1 MAWIVLEGID
11 RSGKSTVAKRFEAD
25 GYKVIH
31 MSAPNKKY
39 SQPGYAG
46 PSYLDEMIE
55 LLVENSGK
63 DVVFDRSWYG
73 ELIWP
78 YVYGRKPLLNDE
90 DIEVVREIEEQNST
104 TRILLTDP
112 DVEAHWVRCVANKEP
127 LDRSQFNSAMQLYS
141 QMARKYEFVQRDI
154 SHFGG
159 KDGKSDSHSGGESQ
173 PRLENEVAATSAPAT
188 TNSVKAGDSGIGTSV
203 VAATRNLTP
212 EQIKLAN
219 ANAINEILSGRIV
232 KKKGEIF
239 DSIEDKIRSF
249 LNTELGVLLGT
260 SQAKTQ
266 PEVQPPQLPFS
277 KEDVVFLKTLIKR
290 AKETRK

>member
-1 MAWIVLEGID
+1 MAWIILCGID

-31 MSAPNKKY
+31 LSAPDKKY
-39 SQPGYAG
+39 SKPGYAG

-55 LLVENSGK
+55 LMVENSGK

-73 ELIWP
+73 ELVWP
-78 YVYGRKPLLNDE
+78 YVYGRKPLLNEE
-90 DIEVVREIEEQNST
+90 DFEILREIEEQNST

-112 DVEAHWVRCVANKEP
+112 DIEAHWARCVTNKEP
-127 LDRSQFNSAMQLYS
+127 LDRSQFNSAMQLYI
-141 QMARKYEFVQRDI
+141 QMAKKYEFTQRDI
-154 SHFGG
+154 SNFAGASAHLDGG
-159 KDGKSDSHSGGESQ
+159 DTQ
-173 PRLENEVAATSAPAT
+173 PKASNEVATASAPEVT
-188 TNSVKAGDSGIGTSV
+188 SSPKVGDSRLRVDNQASQRSI
-203 VAATRNLTP
+203 TP

-219 ANAINEILSGRIV
+219 ANAINDILSSRIV
-232 KKKGEIF
+232 KKKGDIF

-249 LNTELGVLLGT
+249 LNSELGVLLGT
-260 SQAKTQ
+260 NQAKSQT
-266 PEVQPPQLPFS
+266 EVQIQQLPFS